1 MGRPATQAARCSWDR
16 RRAGRA
22 GSGRT
27 RAGADSPAAG
37 PGAQGQAGPGQP
49 SAEQLPRSP
58 APAPAP
64 RRAAAAWDS
73 LRRGRP
79 PARRPLRTT
88 GAGCGASRGL
98 SLAGRSAPHPP
109 LDGSSLRAGRA
120 YRGGTR
126 RLLAGRG
133 ALPRTS
139 SLPASGSR
147 PCGPRGKERRGA
159 EAGSR
164 CGRVVRTRSSRP
176 SRCSENRRA
185 GLSEQE
191 ADFTCAV
198 RVTLH
203 EEVPRQIKALTF
215 CLVTMMMY
223 YGSSSSSSSSRRLD
237 LLGSMSL
244 QQGNV

>member
-1 MGRPATQAARCSWDR
+1 MR
-16 RRAGRA
+16 
-22 GSGRT
+22 
-27 RAGADSPAAG
+27 
-37 PGAQGQAGPGQP
+37 PGQP

-88 GAGCGASRGL
+88 GAGCGASPGR

-109 LDGSSLRAGRA
+109 LDGSSLRAERA

-126 RLLAGRG
+126 RLLEGRG

-164 CGRVVRTRSSRP
+164 CGRVVRTRAEPPGVPGGGGGVGRA
-176 SRCSENRRA
+176 RGRA
-185 GLSEQE
+185 GE
-191 ADFTCAV
+191 AAGGGGA
-198 RVTLH
+198 
-203 EEVPRQIKALTF
+203 EA
-215 CLVTMMMY
+215 
-223 YGSSSSSSSSRRLD
+223 
-237 LLGSMSL
+237 LLGRLARNGRGPGTVGL
-244 QQGNV
+244 QRP